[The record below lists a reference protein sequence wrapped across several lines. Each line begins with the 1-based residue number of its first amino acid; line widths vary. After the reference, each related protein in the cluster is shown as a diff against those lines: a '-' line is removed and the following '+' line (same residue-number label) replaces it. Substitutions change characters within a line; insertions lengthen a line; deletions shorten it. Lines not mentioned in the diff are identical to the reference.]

1 MSNLSLF
8 DSRNLVLFTNGLE
21 TARNFRVYLVVLKDF
36 DPYELVQQY
45 QNDQEFQNIYNQ
57 YASKQFIDLGN
68 IAEIRVNRV
77 IDPLLNEEAYQFIST
92 TDKGVEIRSLDMLF
106 NLTRGF
112 DIVNLDEVLAREGY
126 QLDGYDVVNTLVVST
141 THGLATSSLYFSS
154 RAEITRIRC
163 VSPDTNCRLL
173 QLASLKQDNQYTD
186 LQNRE
191 VNMLAVALR
200 NQYRLNSLSVKFRL
214 FSQTLVASIIGQT
227 RLRNSLQVGIPKAIR
242 YIQRLDTK
250 IIDSYPV
257 ALYDS
262 PTIQELKQ
270 LNLQSRAEHTNITY
284 TISFYNPETNGYEII
299 EVQAIPTFES
309 V

>member
-36 DPYELVQQY
+36 DPYELAQQY
-45 QNDQEFQNIYNQ
+45 QDDREFQNIYNQ
-57 YASKQFIDLGN
+57 YARKRFIDLGN
-68 IAEIRVNRV
+68 IAEVRVNRV

-112 DIVNLDEVLAREGY
+112 DIVNLDEMLAREGY

-163 VSPDTNCRLL
+163 VSLENNCRLL
-173 QLASLKQDNQYTD
+173 QLANLEQDNQYTD
-186 LQNRE
+186 LQNRD
-191 VNMLAVALR
+191 VNLLAVALR

-214 FSQTLVASIIGQT
+214 FDQTIVASIIGQT

-242 YIQRLDTK
+242 YIQQLDTK

-262 PTIQELKQ
+262 PTTRELRQ
-270 LNLQSRAEHTNITY
+270 LDLQSRAKHTDITY

-299 EVQAIPTFES
+299 EVQAVPTFEP